1 MPPQVAPPD
10 TSSYMIAGYVV
21 FAVIMGIYL
30 ASFFI
35 RRRNLE
41 QDLKTLEG
49 IQADSH
55 APAAPASPLVRAAA
69 KPRPRQSAPI
79 RPKTARKRVTRKK

>member
-1 MPPQVAPPD
+1 MLPQVAPPD

-49 IQADSH
+49 IQVESH
-55 APAAPASPLVRAAA
+55 APAAPASPIVRAAA
-69 KPRPRQSAPI
+69 KPRVRRPASS
-79 RPKTARKRVTRKK
+79 RPKPTRKRVTRKK